1 MSQFWVDNF
10 WASDYWV
17 DNFWLGL
24 TSGTTPTLPPAD
36 EDAGGRFWAHLA
48 RFEQK
53 QARAR
58 QKAKRR
64 KAKKL
69 KKAEQIADELERQ
82 LAIVELQVVEQE
94 ARESDLARMAE
105 LVEANKPA
113 IIAIGSER
121 LTFVMDQALKKQT
134 FSALERLE
142 RTLTQTRE
150 EEDFIM
156 MAAQILVN
164 Q

>member
-1 MSQFWVDNF
+1 MFWQASFWDSNFWVAGV
-10 WASDYWV
+10 WEWQTV
-17 DNFWLGL
+17 
-24 TSGTTPTLPPAD
+24 TPTVD

-121 LTFVMDQALKKQT
+121 LTFVMDQALEKQT